1 MPMPTSLRLRHS
13 CRLAA
18 LVAGLLLLAACGGTP
33 TEPAEA
39 AGGTEADTQP
49 EATSAGTATAGAAD
63 GIEAVYAE
71 LEGLSGTERE
81 ARLLEL
87 AEAEGGV
94 LNLYCS
100 MNGEEA
106 EEIPAAFEEATGIS
120 VERYR
125 ASSQDVM
132 TRIVEEADADATAS
146 DATCVN
152 GSEGVVLQRE
162 GLLAPLQIQVEGYPD
177 DQVTDTYAWS
187 YINAYAPMWNT
198 NRVAEAEVPQSWE
211 DVFGHDGRIGME
223 VKAFDW
229 FATLVEDYFMAEKGM
244 TEEEAIQ
251 VFRDAAENAV
261 LVDGNSVTGQL
272 LASGEFDM
280 ATAYS
285 WIAGDLINDGAPVA
299 WQPPVEPLVARPNV
313 VGILAEA
320 EHPATALAYIE
331 FLLDEGQEILA
342 EHGRTPSNP
351 TVEGGL
357 PEDIEVLS
365 IDLEQML
372 DEREKWESL
381 YTEVLQSS
389 DSEVISE

>member
-1 MPMPTSLRLRHS
+1 MPMPTRPHLRRS
-13 CRLAA
+13 CRLIA
-18 LVAGLLLLAACGGTP
+18 LLTGLLLLAACGGTP
-33 TEPAEA
+33 TESAEPSGA
-39 AGGTEADTQP
+39 TEAGAQP
-49 EATSAGTATAGAAD
+49 DATAAGTAADTAAEGV
-63 GIEAVYAE
+63 EAVYAE
-71 LEGLSGTERE
+71 LEGLSGEERQ

-106 EEIPAAFEEATGIS
+106 RQIPADFEEATGIS

-132 TRIVEEADADATAS
+132 TRIVEEADAGATAS
-146 DATCVN
+146 DAMCVN

-162 GLLAPLQIQVEGYPD
+162 GLLAPLQIEVEGYPD

-198 NRVAEAEVPQSWE
+198 SRVPESEVPQSWE
-211 DVFGHDGRIGME
+211 DVLGYEGRIGME

-229 FATLVEDYFMAEKGM
+229 FATLVEDYFMAQQGL
-244 TEEEAIQ
+244 TEEEAVQ

-313 VGILAEA
+313 VGILAGA

-331 FLLDEGQEILA
+331 FLLDEGQEVLA
-342 EHGRTPSNP
+342 EYGRTPANP

-389 DSEVISE
+389 ESEVISG